1 MRRAKDFEHLSHKAK
16 KEVLNGFREFRIGT
30 NVPAYKKNEIS
41 TTKYNVY
48 NFVFKNLFEQFSK
61 LANVYFL
68 FLAILQCIPQI
79 SATGGWP
86 TILMPLMTIVM
97 ITMVKD
103 GYEDYKRYKSDQ
115 EENNKATHVYD
126 KGTLKEIP
134 WKDIKVGDL
143 VRVNKNESIPVDLL
157 LLASS
162 DFKKGQC
169 FIETKNLD
177 GETNL
182 KAKIISEEMKSQM
195 KSEADILHFSDS
207 ILNAEGPN
215 QYLYT
220 FKGSFIYN
228 ETKYPLSGQN
238 LILRGCILRNTD
250 FIIGCAVYTG

>member
-68 FLAILQCIPQI
+68 FLAVLQCIPQI

-115 EENNKATHVYD
+115 EENNKQALVIRNGQETPVPI
-126 KGTLKEIP
+126 K
-134 WKDIKVGDL
+134 WKDVLVGDVL
-143 VRVNKNESIPVDLL
+143 LVNKNEYFPADLIL
-157 LLASS
+157 LGTSH
-162 DFKKGQC
+162 FKKGQAY
-169 FIETKNLD
+169 IETKNLD

-182 KAKIISEEMKSQM
+182 KTKSLPSDLKGKIMSKQDVTKGDLGSQ
-195 KSEADILHFSDS
+195 
-207 ILNAEGPN
+207 
-215 QYLYT
+215 
-220 FKGSFIYN
+220 
-228 ETKYPLSGQN
+228 SGRKHHQQ
-238 LILRGCILRNTD
+238 
-250 FIIGCAVYTG
+250 